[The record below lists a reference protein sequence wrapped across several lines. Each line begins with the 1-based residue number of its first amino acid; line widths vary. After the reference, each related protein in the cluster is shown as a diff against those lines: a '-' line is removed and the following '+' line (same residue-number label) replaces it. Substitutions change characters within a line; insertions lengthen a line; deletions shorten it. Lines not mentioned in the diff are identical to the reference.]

1 MAADKK
7 ILFLDDMLLHM
18 CSTWW
23 PAWWPTWGSTK
34 KLFLADM
41 ELDMVTDKEVDKV
54 ANMVAGYGNW
64 LIGPKLFRPEAYPAC
79 TFSNLCEFIFHL

>member
-18 CSTWW
+18 CST
-23 PAWWPTWGSTK
+23 WWPTWGSTK

-41 ELDMVTDKEVDKV
+41 ELDMVTDKEIDKV
-54 ANMVAGYGNW
+54 ANMVAGHGNW
-64 LIGPKLFRPEAYPAC
+64 LMGPGW
-79 TFSNLCEFIFHL
+79 H

>member
-1 MAADKK
+1 MVAEMAADKK

-41 ELDMVTDKEVDKV
+41 ELDMVTDKEIDKV
-54 ANMVAGYGNW
+54 ANMVAGHGNW
-64 LIGPKLFRPEAYPAC
+64 LMGPGW
-79 TFSNLCEFIFHL
+79 H